1 MRPLSLLASF
11 VLAATIA
18 VAGQPAVG
26 DKAPAF
32 TLKSLRGKSVTLSEQ
47 TSAGPVA
54 LIVLRG
60 FPGYQCPVCN
70 RQVQEFLKRAP
81 EFSKAGTR
89 VVMVYPGPAKDLE
102 AKAEEFASGKSF
114 PDNFELLLDPDY
126 VMTEAYGLRWDA
138 KGETAYPST
147 FLIDTSGAIVFAK
160 ISNSHG
166 GRSTPSEV
174 LEASAKG
181 K

>member
-1 MRPLSLLASF
+1 MRSLSLGSALLF
-11 VLAATIA
+11 AATIA
-18 VAGQPAVG
+18 VAEQPAVG

-32 TLKSLRGKSVTLSEQ
+32 TLKSLKGQSVSLSEQ

-70 RQVQEFLKRAP
+70 RQVQEFLKKAP
-81 EFSKAGTR
+81 AFREAGTR
-89 VVMVYPGPAKDLE
+89 VVMIYPGPAKDLDVR
-102 AKAEEFASGKSF
+102 AEEFAANKAF
-114 PDNFELLLDPDY
+114 PANFELLLDPDY
-126 VMTEAYGLRWDA
+126 VMTHAYGLRWDA
-138 KGETAYPST
+138 KGETAFPST
-147 FLIDTSGAIVFAK
+147 FLIDKSGAIFFSK

-166 GRSTPSEV
+166 GRSAPAEV
-174 LEASAKG
+174 LEALAKA

>member
-1 MRPLSLLASF
+1 MKSLSLGTALLF
-11 VLAATIA
+11 AATIA
-18 VAGQPAVG
+18 VAEQPAVG

-32 TLKSLRGKSVTLSEQ
+32 TLKSLRGKSVSLSEQ

-60 FPGYQCPVCN
+60 YPGYQCPICN
-70 RQVQEFLKRAP
+70 RQVQEFLKQAP
-81 EFSKAGTR
+81 AFAEAGTR
-89 VVMVYPGPAKDLE
+89 VVMIYPGPAKDLE

-126 VMTEAYGLRWDA
+126 VMTEAYGLRWYA

-147 FLIDTSGAIVFAK
+147 FLIDTSGTIVFAK